1 MRLTFDP
8 MTIEHLGF
16 KMYSHLPNALAELV
30 ANAYDADATRVRVV
44 LSDTPEPTV
53 TVHDDGHGMSPDDL
67 EHKYLRIGRNRIR
80 AGDSLS
86 ESGRRRVA
94 GKKGLGKL
102 ALFGIGLQVT
112 VRTKRRNS
120 DSWTVITMDWNEM
133 LSASGVYEPKT
144 WADPGSADEHGAS
157 VTISSLKRKTPVQLK
172 SLATSLSRLF
182 NYVDAGFRLDVE
194 SVNGAIVEV
203 TRELRYSDIEIET
216 RWKVP
221 DDLEDREELRHAPL
235 IEGQIFASVRP
246 LRQELRGV
254 TLYVNGRLANDP
266 EYFGVPESSYAFS
279 YLTGYIDADYLDDL
293 SEDVISTDRRSI
305 TWELPEPTALRN
317 RLERIL
323 REVGRRRRETRR
335 SAQRNRIKE
344 TLDVDADHW
353 TGTIRGPE
361 SGAVG
366 DVLEVLT
373 SPDSDMSDDD
383 RRSVVDGLRRIA
395 PEYADLHWRH
405 LHPSLQQACESE
417 YRDGH
422 YLAAVVEAIKRY
434 VNDIRRISEFN
445 DKDMAVLQRAFA
457 NEPGLDV
464 LRPWLHLSLS
474 PETQVNMRSCQRDLS
489 VGLLSGFRNP
499 IAHEER
505 VILEGEGVFTY
516 QDCLDALSI
525 LSHLRR
531 RLDALDDGS
540 QR

>member
-1 MRLTFDP
+1 M
-8 MTIEHLGF
+8 
-16 KMYSHLPNALAELV
+16 
-30 ANAYDADATRVRVV
+30 
-44 LSDTPEPTV
+44 
-53 TVHDDGHGMSPDDL
+53 
-67 EHKYLRIGRNRIR
+67 
-80 AGDSLS
+80 
-86 ESGRRRVA
+86 
-94 GKKGLGKL
+94 
-102 ALFGIGLQVT
+102 
-112 VRTKRRNS
+112 
-120 DSWTVITMDWNEM
+120 
-133 LSASGVYEPKT
+133 
-144 WADPGSADEHGAS
+144 
-157 VTISSLKRKTPVQLK
+157 
-172 SLATSLSRLF
+172 
-182 NYVDAGFRLDVE
+182 
-194 SVNGAIVEV
+194 
-203 TRELRYSDIEIET
+203 
-216 RWKVP
+216 
-221 DDLEDREELRHAPL
+221 
-235 IEGQIFASVRP
+235 
-246 LRQELRGV
+246 
-254 TLYVNGRLANDP
+254 NGRLANDP